1 MEIMM
6 NRREIF
12 TAAMN
17 HQEVGRVL
25 VDQGKQVG
33 SIHKYGYAK
42 IREIMGLP
50 PKEGVILDRMS
61 QCVISD
67 EDLLEAWGID
77 FRWLIPNWVQIEEI
91 DADHYRNLF
100 GVLFRNSGDYFSVYD
115 APLREKELADIGTYP
130 WPNLND
136 PAMFAGLRER
146 AQDLQENSDYVIG
159 ADGIKGGILQTS
171 LELRGYD
178 QLYMDFYLEP
188 EFANALLDKVTDCYK
203 QMYTNYMREVGEY
216 VQIVYLTDDFG
227 SQNSMLMSKD
237 MWETFMKPRQADL
250 IAHIKSLAPHV
261 KVMFHTDGSV
271 LPIIDGMIE
280 MGVDIL
286 NPVQT
291 SVEELKD
298 TRALNELHGDNIAFH
313 GAIDVQNIMVNATP
327 DQIRE
332 EVNLRLCDLGK
343 GGGYIIATCHN
354 IGYDIPPENLKAF
367 YAAVQEF
374 SAYPLKRLG
383 D

>member
-1 MEIMM
+1 M

-17 HQEVGRVL
+17 HQETGRVL

-33 SIHKYGYAK
+33 SIHKFGYAR
-42 IREIMGLP
+42 IREMMGLP
-50 PKEGVILDRMS
+50 PKEGIILDRMS

-91 DADHYRNLF
+91 DEDHYRNLF
-100 GVLFRNSGDYFSVYD
+100 GVLFRNSGDYFSIYD
-115 APLREKELADIGTYP
+115 APMKGKEIEVLDSYK
-130 WPNLND
+130 WPNLHD
-136 PAMFAGLRER
+136 TAMFAGLRDR
-146 AQDLQENSDYVIG
+146 AEDLHNNTDYVIG
-159 ADGIKGGILQTS
+159 ADGIKGGIFQTS

-188 EFANALLDKVTDCYK
+188 DFAHALLDKVTECYK
-203 QMYTNYMREVGEY
+203 EMYTDYMREVGEF

-227 SQNSMLMSKD
+227 SQNSLLMSGD

-271 LPIIDGMIE
+271 LPIIDGMID

-298 TRALNELHGDNIAFH
+298 THALNEQYGEKIAFH
-313 GAIDVQNIMVNATP
+313 GAIDVQNVMVNATP
-327 DQIRE
+327 GQIRE

-367 YAAVQEF
+367 YAAVKEF

-383 D
+383 E

>member
-1 MEIMM
+1 M

-17 HQEVGRVL
+17 HQETGRVL

-33 SIHKYGYAK
+33 SIHKFGYAR
-42 IREIMGLP
+42 IREMMGLP
-50 PKEGVILDRMS
+50 PKEGIILDRMS

-91 DADHYRNLF
+91 DEDHYRNLF

-115 APLREKELADIGTYP
+115 APLKGKEIDAIDTYK
-130 WPNLND
+130 WPNLHD

-146 AQDLQENSDYVIG
+146 AEHLHNNTDYVIG
-159 ADGIKGGILQTS
+159 ADGIKGGIFQTS

-188 EFANALLDKVTDCYK
+188 DFAHALLDKVTNCYK
-203 QMYTNYMREVGEY
+203 EMYTDYLREVGEY

-227 SQNSMLMSKD
+227 SQNSMLMSSD

-250 IAHIKSLAPHV
+250 IAHIKTLAPHV

-271 LPIIDGMIE
+271 LPIIDGMID

-298 TRALNELHGDNIAFH
+298 TRALNDQYGERIAFH
-313 GAIDVQNIMVNATP
+313 GAIDVQNIMVNANP

-383 D
+383 E